1 MTHTVLAQSQTGKLT
16 EKAKTDFFE
25 RLSKALDVAAYI
37 SEDAPEMTTQEA
49 QETCRANGSSS
60 TRPPGHGRPPGREP
74 QDSNG
79 LWARVLAAIF

>member
-1 MTHTVLAQSQTGKLT
+1 MDAPSYLTHTRNLKVVSLLKKR
-16 EKAKTDFFE
+16 ETDFFE

-60 TRPPGHGRPPGREP
+60 THPPGHGRPGT
-74 QDSNG
+74 
-79 LWARVLAAIF
+79 